1 MRQDSRRT
9 RVRIPLETPFDNSIH
24 FVGYRHL
31 VGETNWYFTSVK
43 IAVWE
48 ACYIHWE
55 KGTQDNRYISYDDSG
70 TWMKLYNYYWK
81 HNEKQ

>member
-1 MRQDSRRT
+1 
-9 RVRIPLETPFDNSIH
+9 
-24 FVGYRHL
+24 L